1 MSGER
6 ASALLSAVDVGAGIA
21 ALTRFEAV
29 LTLAELRQHDPLVPN
44 RDAAMA
50 ELARTM
56 LDRWR
61 LHSHARPTALA
72 ALVDLGDYDTP
83 AQLIVDRL
91 EANEV
96 SSADLRVAA
105 RLLRLRGSRNSA
117 RWLHLVADHLQETGG
132 PLTIETTNTIIDR
145 LRGRW
150 LAVDDLVEH
159 VIPEEIDPPAELEG
173 PIAVPGTTDLVVR
186 PIKSRQQLDR
196 FSHHLANCASTYL
209 PLVRAGATRLVG
221 IELEGIPVE
230 LIEIHPRTGVIKQW
244 KAKRNAAPDPLR
256 KRVVE
261 RFLVAQG
268 MVAP

>member
-1 MSGER
+1 VSGER
-6 ASALLSAVDVGAGIA
+6 ARALLSSIDVAEGIA

-29 LTLAELRQHDPLVPN
+29 LTLAELRRHDRFAPQ

-50 ELARTM
+50 ELARM
-56 LDRWR
+56 VLERWR
-61 LHSHARPTALA
+61 LHNHARPTALA

-83 AQLIVDRL
+83 AQLIIDRL

-96 SSADLRVAA
+96 NSADLRVAA

-117 RWLHLVADHLQETGG
+117 RWLHLVANHLEEEGG
-132 PLTIETTNTIIDR
+132 ELTIETTTTIIER

-150 LAVDDLVEH
+150 LAADDFVEH
-159 VIPEEIDPPAELEG
+159 VLSEEIDPPAELEG

-221 IELEGIPVE
+221 VELEGTPIE

-256 KRVVE
+256 KLVIE
-261 RFLVAQG
+261 PFLVAQG
-268 MVAP
+268 LVAP